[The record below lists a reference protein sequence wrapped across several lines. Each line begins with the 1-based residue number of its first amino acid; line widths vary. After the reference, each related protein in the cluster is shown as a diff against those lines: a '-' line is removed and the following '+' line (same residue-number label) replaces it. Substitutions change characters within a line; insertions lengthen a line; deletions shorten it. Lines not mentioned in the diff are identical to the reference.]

1 MFHTVEPVPEAR
13 SLSLP
18 ECFIIFINTIISKT
32 MSCKDELWFYA
43 LKI

>member
-18 ECFIIFINTIISKT
+18 ECFIFINTIISKT